1 MDRLS
6 ELLGE
11 NVQFSYTAL
20 DRIVLNGYIERLQRT
35 ENLVY
40 FFHEVVG
47 IKCIEPSVLSKR
59 TEGYRDWVRQY
70 TADREI
76 PVLQAPKGERKE
88 DLVLSYYQ
96 RLTASEGVA
105 CVLTSMEQGR
115 TFVSYTPQL
124 RNQERRSQL
133 TSHQIL
139 SQAVPPLLLTSW
151 TRSWDQ

>member
-1 MDRLS
+1 VDRLP
-6 ELLGE
+6 ELLGGD
-11 NVQFSYTAL
+11 VQFSYMAL
-20 DRIVLNGYIERLQRT
+20 DRIVLNGYIERLQRP

-76 PVLQAPKGERKE
+76 PVFQAPKGERKE

-105 CVLTSMEQGR
+105 CVLTSMEQGEPSSPTPR
-115 TFVSYTPQL
+115 GPNPRAAIPTTVSSRHVASSFSTT
-124 RNQERRSQL
+124 
-133 TSHQIL
+133 TS
-139 SQAVPPLLLTSW
+139 TCW
-151 TRSWDQ
+151 TRSWGR